1 MLDWDKQREQM
12 VSEQIQARGIT
23 NKKLIDALLKTP
35 RHFFIPEGLRDM
47 SYEDHPVSL
56 GHGQTISQPYIVS
69 LMIDRLELT
78 GKEKVLEIGT
88 GTGYQAALLS
98 KLAKEVYSLDIVAP
112 LVEKAKELLKE
123 LKRKNVKLLYRDGSN
138 GYEAKAPYDRILVS
152 AASKEVPK
160 AFLKQL
166 KVGGILILPI
176 GNRFHQD
183 LKKIRKTKE
192 GFQEQTLCGCVFV
205 PLLTPTKGA

>member
-12 VSEQIQARGIT
+12 VSEQVQARGIQ
-23 NKKLIDALLKTP
+23 NKKVIDAFLKTP
-35 RHFFIPEGLRDM
+35 RHLFIPEGLRDM

-56 GHGQTISQPYIVS
+56 GHGQTISQPYIVAM
-69 LMIDRLELT
+69 MIDRLELT

-98 KLAKEVYSLDIVAP
+98 KLAKEVYTLEIVPP

-123 LKRKNVKLLYRDGSN
+123 LKRKNVKILYRDGSE
-138 GYEAKAPYDRILVS
+138 GYDTKAPYDRILVS

-160 AFLKQL
+160 PFLKQL

-176 GNRFHQD
+176 GNRFHQE

-192 GFQEQTLCGCVFV
+192 GFEEQTLCGCVFV
-205 PLLTPTKGA
+205 PLVAKPK

>member
-12 VSEQIQARGIT
+12 ITEQIQARGIT
-23 NKKLIDALLKTP
+23 NKKLIDALHKTP
-35 RHFFIPEGLRDM
+35 RHPFIPEGLRDM

-56 GHGQTISQPYIVS
+56 GHGQTISQPYIIA

-88 GTGYQAALLS
+88 GTGFQAALLS
-98 KLAKEVYSLDIVAP
+98 KLAKEVYSVEIVAP
-112 LVEKAKELLKE
+112 LIEKAKELLKE

-138 GYEAKAPYDRILVS
+138 GYEAKAPYDRIIVS
-152 AASKEVPK
+152 AASKEVPP

-205 PLLTPTKGA
+205 PLVTPTK